1 MNYSSID
8 VFVARW
14 PLKLDFKSS
23 ILNVVHGQEM
33 CCSWGWR
40 IQVSP
45 RAGALSTLLA
55 SFALVHAQQSL
66 PPKPLQLPM
75 LTTVSQGGVSIS
87 QTQQVSAITAS
98 QMKALSFSQFTA
110 IATPLVKRYMT
121 ANVSATDILNYFLAN
136 PSVSDAQV
144 VMAMD
149 QLGVSPLQ
157 VANAL
162 SVPLSV
168 VQVRYEASAGLVY
181 ANLQAPFVALFP
193 THWGLGINYTPTQIV
208 NVALGLQAN
217 GATFLDIASD
227 MYTLGVTP
235 SQFRNAFLG
244 INIAQ

>member
-23 ILNVVHGQEM
+23 ILNVV
-33 CCSWGWR
+33 
-40 IQVSP
+40 
-45 RAGALSTLLA
+45 
-55 SFALVHAQQSL
+55 
-66 PPKPLQLPM
+66 
-75 LTTVSQGGVSIS
+75 
-87 QTQQVSAITAS
+87 
-98 QMKALSFSQFTA
+98 
-110 IATPLVKRYMT
+110 
-121 ANVSATDILNYFLAN
+121 
-136 PSVSDAQV
+136 
-144 VMAMD
+144 
-149 QLGVSPLQ
+149 
-157 VANAL
+157 
-162 SVPLSV
+162 
-168 VQVRYEASAGLVY
+168 
-181 ANLQAPFVALFP
+181 QAPFVALFP

>member
-1 MNYSSID
+1 
-8 VFVARW
+8 
-14 PLKLDFKSS
+14 
-23 ILNVVHGQEM
+23 
-33 CCSWGWR
+33 
-40 IQVSP
+40 
-45 RAGALSTLLA
+45 
-55 SFALVHAQQSL
+55 
-66 PPKPLQLPM
+66 
-75 LTTVSQGGVSIS
+75 
-87 QTQQVSAITAS
+87 
-98 QMKALSFSQFTA
+98 MKALSFSQFTA

-181 ANLQAPFVALFP
+181 ANLQAPFVAL
-193 THWGLGINYTPTQIV
+193 
-208 NVALGLQAN
+208 GLQAN

>member
-1 MNYSSID
+1 VIQSLSAQ
-8 VFVARW
+8 VFGFLTAAQFNALGLSQLQVLTVQQLAR
-14 PLKLDFKSS
+14 
-23 ILNVVHGQEM
+23 
-33 CCSWGWR
+33 
-40 IQVSP
+40 VSP
-45 RAGALSTLLA
+45 LEFPAINPSQLSALSLNQL
-55 SFALVHAQQSL
+55 SALSAL
-66 PPKPLQLPM
+66 
-75 LTTVSQGGVSIS
+75 
-87 QTQQVSAITAS
+87 QVSAITAS
-98 QMKALSFSQFTA
+98 QMKSLSFSQFTA

-144 VMAMD
+144 VTAMD

-181 ANLQAPFVALFP
+181 AKLQAPFVALFP

>member
-1 MNYSSID
+1 M
-8 VFVARW
+8 A
-14 PLKLDFKSS
+14 
-23 ILNVVHGQEM
+23 
-33 CCSWGWR
+33 
-40 IQVSP
+40 
-45 RAGALSTLLA
+45 
-55 SFALVHAQQSL
+55 
-66 PPKPLQLPM
+66 
-75 LTTVSQGGVSIS
+75 S
-87 QTQQVSAITAS
+87 QTRFQEQYLECCAWPRDVLLLGLENSSEPTGRGVEHSIGKLCPCSCAAISPAKAIAASNAHHGEPRRGEHFTNPTSSAITAS

-181 ANLQAPFVALFP
+181 ANLQAPFVAL
-193 THWGLGINYTPTQIV
+193 
-208 NVALGLQAN
+208 GLQAN